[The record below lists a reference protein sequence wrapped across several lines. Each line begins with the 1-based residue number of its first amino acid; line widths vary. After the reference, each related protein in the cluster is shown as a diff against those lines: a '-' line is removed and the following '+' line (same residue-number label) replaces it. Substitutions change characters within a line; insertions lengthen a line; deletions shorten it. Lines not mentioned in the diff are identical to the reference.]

1 MRVTLFG
8 KLLLLTLVPVG
19 LLVTAG
25 VGAKCTSRPAS
36 SSPIAPVQVERIVQ
50 VAATTSGEP
59 ILAPHGKLEV
69 SASRYHIPVGATLP
83 EHMHPFPRFGFVL
96 AGTLAVTNLE
106 NGTIHLFHAGDFIAE
121 DVARWHLARNAGEQQ
136 VDLLVLD
143 ITEPG
148 GHNVTLK

>member
-1 MRVTLFG
+1 LRVGLFD
-8 KLLLLTLVPVG
+8 KISPLTLVPVG
-19 LLVTAG
+19 LLVTAE
-25 VGAKCTSRPAS
+25 VWAKCTPGPA
-36 SSPIAPVQVERIVQ
+36 SSPIASVQVERIAQ

-69 SASRYHIPVGATLP
+69 SASRYHIPVSATLP

-96 AGTLAVTNLE
+96 AGTLAVTSSE

-121 DVARWHLARNAGEQQ
+121 DVARWHSARNAGEQQ